1 MNPHPRA
8 GRVGFT
14 LIEMLITLS
23 VFLLLAGAIFS
34 IFGATLQGA
43 NTLQDD
49 QNRSDQADAL
59 GAWLKQSFLDLPAT
73 GVLVSYH
80 REGRPFHVSGVIWG
94 AGDQLRALDLQEQ
107 PNGNYLL
114 RYSTAPPPDQD
125 FDVAGQTGT
134 AGYSAALI
142 RFQTQVMADDPSLS
156 WRVLVRD
163 LKSADWRFRQP
174 QALDWVDISSGGKPL
189 VAELTVQ
196 LAGKPDAMVDDF
208 WIPPVQPA
216 SLGTAAPPVAAPTV
230 VNP

>member
-1 MNPHPRA
+1 MKARSRT
-8 GRVGFT
+8 GRGGFT

-43 NTLQDD
+43 TTLQDD

-59 GAWLKQSFLDLPAT
+59 GAWLKQSFLDLPAS

-107 PNGNYLL
+107 ANGNYQL
-114 RYSTAPPPDQD
+114 RYSTAPPSQEIEM
-125 FDVAGQTGT
+125 AGETGT
-134 AGYSAALI
+134 TAYSAALI
-142 RFQTQVMADDPSLS
+142 KFQTQVVADDPALG

-163 LKSADWRFRQP
+163 LKSADWRFRGP
-174 QALDWVDISSGGKPL
+174 NDLDWVDLASGGKPL
-189 VAELTVQ
+189 AAQLTVQ
-196 LAGKPDAMVDDF
+196 LAGKPDVLVDDF
-208 WIPPVQPA
+208 WIPPTQPVG
-216 SLGTAAPPVAAPTV
+216 LGTPAPAVTAPPE